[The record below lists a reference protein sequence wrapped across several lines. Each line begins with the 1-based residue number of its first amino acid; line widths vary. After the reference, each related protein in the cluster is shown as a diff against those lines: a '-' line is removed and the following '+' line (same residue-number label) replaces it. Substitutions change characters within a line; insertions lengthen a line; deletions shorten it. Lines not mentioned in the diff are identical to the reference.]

1 MSKTR
6 KGTLIL
12 RWSLSLLLIGVG
24 VSTTWA
30 WGRVARLAEPQTI
43 GIEQA
48 RSLYAAWQPK
58 ESGQVL
64 LFRSEDEGS
73 TWQAPALPSGGNPV
87 VWADDGGQR
96 LAVALEDGSL
106 LCSADRGDS
115 WPVVVEGL
123 RVLSLVWGRAGDL
136 YLGTDGQG
144 LYRLA
149 TDGTLTA
156 LAAVPRELASAAVQH
171 LAWVDGR
178 LFAATPT
185 ALFYTDNG
193 GGLWAKSLPV
203 PDRVTAL
210 VATDRQT
217 VYVGTATTGIYK
229 STDAGQS
236 WQPALDGLGLAA
248 GQMVRVTALRADPG
262 EPGVLYAAVDHL
274 LGSTQVHA
282 SAAGTFATLD
292 GGASWLPLIGPTF
305 PEARH
310 ASNLVVAP
318 HRPLY
323 VQAVTA
329 GGLQGYGP
337 DLAGALAALQ
347 GGEHRAQVAAA
358 RVLGLARAREAGK
371 ALLLAL
377 GSPDPA
383 VSLAAAEALGRLNDP
398 ATVSGLLLALEHPQE
413 QVRLAA
419 IRALGL
425 MGVEGAVEPLRAIFL
440 RGEGSTVS
448 VAGQALARIGSPAA
462 IDALLTALADPTPTA
477 RWHAALASLES
488 LGEPAVP
495 SLIARLDSQ
504 EATARRNAAQALGWI
519 GSPAATRA
527 LVEALRDRDAAV
539 REQAAWA
546 LGEIG
551 DPAARAAL
559 ERVQARDASVQVR
572 AAARWA
578 AARLREQPAAASLWP
593 ANLAATLNRLQ
604 AMRWL
609 ILGASLAGAAWLMV
623 GNRQRSSALAL
634 SQSPRR

>member
-1 MSKTR
+1 MGK
-6 KGTLIL
+6 LALAL
-12 RWSLSLLLIGVG
+12 RWLLSLLLIVVG
-24 VSTTWA
+24 VSTVWA
-30 WGRVARLAEPQTI
+30 WGRVARLAGPQAVGPEPQVR
-43 GIEQA
+43 A
-48 RSLYAAWQPK
+48 LYAAWQP
-58 ESGQVL
+58 EGSEQVF
-64 LFRSEDEGS
+64 LFRRSDEGS
-73 TWQAPALPSGGNPV
+73 TWQALALPAGRNPMA
-87 VWADDGGQR
+87 WADDGGKR
-96 LAVALEDGSL
+96 LAVALDNGSL
-106 LCSADRGDS
+106 LCSTDQGDS

-136 YLGTDGQG
+136 YLSTDGQG
-144 LYRLA
+144 LSRLA

-185 ALFYTDNG
+185 ALFYTDDG
-193 GGLWAKSLPV
+193 GGSWAKSLPA

-217 VYVGTATTGIYK
+217 VYVGTATTGVYK

-262 EPGVLYAAVDHL
+262 EPGVLYVAVDHL
-274 LGSTQVHA
+274 LGSTQVYA
-282 SAAGTFATLD
+282 SAAGLFATLD
-292 GGASWLPLIGPTF
+292 GGASWLPLVGPTF
-305 PEARH
+305 PQARH

-318 HRPLY
+318 DRPLY

-329 GGLQGYGP
+329 EGLQGYGP
-337 DLAGALAALQ
+337 DLTGALAALQ
-347 GGEHRAQVAAA
+347 GGEPRAQVAAA
-358 RVLGLARAREAGK
+358 RVLGLARAKEAGN

-377 GSPDPA
+377 GSSDPA
-383 VSLAAAEALGRLNDP
+383 VSLAAAEALGRINDP

-440 RGEGSTVS
+440 RGEGTTVG

-462 IDALLTALADPTPTA
+462 IDALLIALADPTPTA

-488 LGEPAVP
+488 LNEPAVP
-495 SLIARLDSQ
+495 SLIDRLDSQ
-504 EATARRNAAQALGWI
+504 EATTRRNAAQALGWI
-519 GSPAATRA
+519 GSPAATQA
-527 LVEALRDRDAAV
+527 LVAALRDKDTAV
-539 REQAAWA
+539 RQQAAWA

-551 DPAARAAL
+551 DPVARAAL
-559 ERVQARDASVQVR
+559 ERVQAGDASVQVR
-572 AAARWA
+572 AEAGLAL
-578 AARLREQPAAASLWP
+578 ARLREQPAAASAWP
-593 ANLAATLNRLQ
+593 ASLAATLNRLQ

-609 ILGASLAGAAWLMV
+609 ILGLSLAGAAWLAV
-623 GNRQRSSALAL
+623 GNKQRSPALAL
-634 SQSPRR
+634 QQSFRR